1 MGSAQEARERRH
13 SRVHLPVQAKLSCQA
28 TNHFEEPAHL
38 RDVSAEG
45 AFLYADLDVASGMI
59 VRIDFV
65 VPVVGRE
72 ILVSSEGSVVRV
84 QPNAQGEHSGIAVQF
99 ASVHL
104 SS

>member
-13 SRVHLPVQAKLSCQA
+13 SRVHLSVEAKISCPA
-28 TNHFEEPAHL
+28 TSHFEPAHL
-38 RDVSAEG
+38 RDVSAGG
-45 AFLYADLDVASGMI
+45 AFLYAHLEVAPGMI

-65 VPVVGRE
+65 VPVAGRE
-72 ILVSSEGSVVRV
+72 VLVSCEGSVVRAEANV
-84 QPNAQGEHSGIAVQF
+84 LGKQSGIAVQF